1 MRFQLFPVRLSACLK
16 CLCCIVLCHLSLPSF
31 ANVTLDKLNLNTLNK
46 LAYHPQWL
54 NLLHYS
60 PKGREAL
67 QAKKTPITGLFNARA
82 TSFVDDED
90 FFLSPTGDKDPFT
103 ELTHTLEAL
112 FLDNAIQCRFPART
126 MWLKQQLPKLAE
138 QLKPNNCPKYQQWRD
153 HVNAD
158 EFVLVFAASY
168 LNSPSSMYGHTFFRI
183 DPPDM
188 EQSGTLL
195 SYALGFGATVS
206 EEDNS
211 ILYAYRGIFGGYPGT
226 FDSKSYYEK
235 VKEYSRMENRDLWE
249 YHLDLDKPDIDLL
262 MAHFWE
268 LNFIHF
274 DYYFLDEN
282 CSLRLLELL
291 DIVKPELQLS
301 AQFSDIT
308 IPADTV
314 RVVAEAGL
322 IKKVHYRPSNQI
334 KLKAL
339 INSLSKQEQD
349 LALRLSKN
357 HVLLDEKPFLTLAAE
372 KQQRVTL
379 LAYRYLRYRIN
390 KQARDESSSERSLA
404 LLRFINQSATQ
415 TPDIVIERPI
425 QPERG
430 HKSKRSTLSIGSNN
444 DEPYADIAFHLGYHD
459 LLDRLEGFPNNA
471 SLNMGRLAFRFQEG
485 ESPQLQ
491 QAELLDIQSL
501 SPRNRFF
508 KPLSWQVNM
517 GLERITYR
525 HTEPLVA
532 HINGGAG
539 YSYSIAKQ
547 VDIYGLATLRLE
559 NNETFTQNTDI
570 ASGLTIGSMWGNH
583 QHRFQISASHQ
594 DFLAGETRQAIK
606 ASYNWGFAVNT
617 ALRFTVKR
625 QVNASQGVSEAHVSY
640 RHYF

>member
-1 MRFQLFPVRLSACLK
+1 MRFQLFRVHLSASLK
-16 CLCCIVLCHLSLPSF
+16 CLCFIVLSHLSLPSL
-31 ANVTLDKLNLNTLNK
+31 ATVTLDSLNSTTLK
-46 LAYHPQWL
+46 TLAYHPQWL

-60 PKGREAL
+60 PKGRETL
-67 QAKKTPITGLFNARA
+67 QEKKTPLTGMFSARA

-90 FFLSPTGDKDPFT
+90 FFLSANGDKDPLA
-103 ELTHTLEAL
+103 ELTQTLAAL
-112 FLDNAIQCRFPART
+112 FRDNTIQCRFPART

-153 HVNAD
+153 YVNAD

-183 DPPDM
+183 DPPNM

-249 YHLDLDKPDIDLL
+249 YHLNLDKPEIDLL

-301 AQFSDIT
+301 GQFTDIT

-314 RVVAEAGL
+314 RVVADAGL

-339 INSLSKQEQD
+339 INNLSKQEQA
-349 LALRLSKN
+349 LALGLSKN
-357 HVLLDEKPFLTLAAE
+357 HALLAQQPFLTLSTE
-372 KQQRVTL
+372 KQQRVAL
-379 LAYRYLRYRIN
+379 LAYRYLRYQIN
-390 KQARDESSSERSLA
+390 KQARDASNSERSLA

-415 TPDIVIERPI
+415 TPDIVIKRPI
-425 QPERG
+425 QPELG
-430 HKSKRSTLSIGSNN
+430 HKSKRNTLNLGNSN
-444 DEPYADIAFHLGYHD
+444 DEFYADIAFHLGYHD
-459 LLDRLEGFPNNA
+459 LLDRLDGFPNNA
-471 SLNMGRLAFRFQEG
+471 SLNMGRLDVRFQEG

-491 QAELLDIQSL
+491 RAELLDIQSL

-517 GLERITYR
+517 GLERISYR
-525 HTEPLVA
+525 HSEPLVA
-532 HINGGAG
+532 QINGGVG
-539 YSYSIAKQ
+539 YSYSVGKQ
-547 VDIYGLATLRLE
+547 VDIYGLATLRVE

-570 ASGLTIGSMWGNH
+570 ASGLTIGSLWGNQ

-594 DFLAGETRQAIK
+594 DFLAGETRQAIQ
-606 ASYNWGFAVNT
+606 ASYNWAFTVNK
-617 ALRFTVKR
+617 ALRFSVNR